1 MLRSR
6 FFWKLYLAFAVIV
19 FVAALTIGLFVAG
32 PLGQDRAD
40 RLEASLHILSESLE
54 PYAIG
59 VFQRGEAAQIDERLR
74 AVAGSTGARIT
85 LIAPSGLVIADSD
98 GGATDLE
105 SQLARPEV
113 QQALREGVGR
123 AVHADGQSGAEWNHL
138 ARILGEEGETIGI
151 LRVALPLAGSASG
164 ALDPGDRVALGL
176 AAGAGIALVLGFF
189 LARGITRPISEMS
202 RTAEDLRNGL
212 YQSRVRSRPNNELGV
227 LAGALDRLGEELT
240 RRIADV
246 TSDEAQLRAM
256 LAGMVE
262 GVVGVDDDDRVVF
275 SNRAARELLSID
287 RDVEPGTRIW
297 ELVRRPELD
306 ALIQE
311 ARGTDAAARRELVLD
326 RGGREI
332 VLGAQA
338 HSFRA
343 AGTSGVV
350 VVFDDI
356 TDLRRLERIRR
367 DFVANVSHELKT
379 PLTSI
384 RGYVETLLDGALADS
399 LNNERFLRKVQDNVM
414 RLNHLVTDLLSLARI
429 EAQEGSLMLVEIDW
443 RSIVTQAA
451 RRHEGAA
458 RLKGIDLRIEAPAG
472 ELRVLGD
479 AESMTQVVDNLVD
492 NAIKYTGEGSV
503 VTLALGKEGERGVL
517 EVRDSGIGIPPEDL
531 ERIFERF
538 YRVDKARS
546 RSLGGTG
553 LGLSIVKHLVQAMN
567 GRVSVTSNSG
577 RGSTFRVE
585 LEILE
590 PRGELLGHRGPDD
603 APGGAAPEAKR

>member
-1 MLRSR
+1 VLRSR
-6 FFWKLYLAFAVIV
+6 FFWKLYVAFALIV
-19 FVAALTIGLFVAG
+19 FVSALTLGLFVGAPLVQERAG
-32 PLGQDRAD
+32 
-40 RLEASLHILSESLE
+40 RLAAALRSESDSLE
-54 PYAIG
+54 PYALE
-59 VFQRGEAAQIDERLR
+59 VLRRGQNADAVERLR
-74 AVAGSTGARIT
+74 AVASSTGSRIT
-85 LIAPSGLVIADSD
+85 LITPSGLVIADTE
-98 GGATDLE
+98 GRGAPIED
-105 SQLARPEV
+105 QLARAEV
-113 QQALREGVGR
+113 QQALQEGSGR
-123 AVHADGQSGAEWNHL
+123 AVHVDPANGVEWEHY
-138 ARILGEEGETIGI
+138 ARVLREEGEAVGI
-151 LRVALPLAGSASG
+151 LRVAAPLDGGWVFAGG
-164 ALDPGDRVALGL
+164 HLVLGL
-176 AAGAGIALVLGFF
+176 AAGTGIALVLAFVF
-189 LARGITRPISEMS
+189 ARGITRPISEMS
-202 RTAEDLRNGL
+202 HTAEDLRNGL

-262 GVVGVDDDDRVVF
+262 GVIGVDDDDRVVF

-326 RGGREI
+326 HGGRELF
-332 VLGAQA
+332 LGAQA

-384 RGYVETLLDGALADS
+384 RGYVETLLEGALADPN
-399 LNNERFLRKVQDNVM
+399 NNERFLRKVLDNVM

-429 EAQEGSLMLVEIDW
+429 EAQEGSLALVEVDW
-443 RSIVTQAA
+443 RAIVTQAA

-479 AESMTQVVDNLVD
+479 SESVTQVVDNLVD
-492 NAIKYTGEGSV
+492 NAIKYTGDGGV
-503 VTLALGKEGERGVL
+503 VTLALRREGERGVL
-517 EVRDSGIGIPPEDL
+517 EVRDTGIGIPPEDL
-531 ERIFERF
+531 VRIFERF

-546 RSLGGTG
+546 RALGGTG
-553 LGLSIVKHLVQAMN
+553 LGLSIVKHLAQAMN
-567 GRVSVTSNSG
+567 GGVSVTSHVG

-585 LEILE
+585 LNLIE
-590 PRGELLGHRGPDD
+590 PRGELLGHRGAPD
-603 APGGAAPEAKR
+603 ASSGPGGRKLG

>member
-1 MLRSR
+1 VFRSR
-6 FFWKLYLAFAVIV
+6 FFWKLYLAFALVV
-19 FVAALTIGLFVAG
+19 FVAALTIGLFVGG
-32 PLGQDRAD
+32 PLHRDRAD
-40 RLEASLHILSESLE
+40 RLEASLHYLSESLE

-59 VFQRGEAAQIDERLR
+59 VFQRGEGAQVDERLR
-74 AVAGSTGARIT
+74 AVAGSTGAKIT

-105 SQLARPEV
+105 SQLARAEV
-113 QQALREGVGR
+113 QQALREGIGR
-123 AVHADGQSGAEWNHL
+123 AVHADVQSGAEWVHL
-138 ARILGEEGETIGI
+138 ARSLSEEGETIGI
-151 LRVALPLAGSASG
+151 LRVALPLAGADG
-164 ALDPGDRVALGL
+164 GGDRVALGL
-176 AAGAGIALVLGFF
+176 AAGVGIALVIGFF

-326 RGGREI
+326 HGGREI

-367 DFVANVSHELKT
+367 DLVANVSHELKT

-384 RGYVETLLDGALADS
+384 RGYVETLLDGALADP

-429 EAQEGSLMLVEIDW
+429 EAQEGSLVLVEIDW

-458 RLKGIDLRIEAPAG
+458 RLRGIDLRIEAPAG

-492 NAIKYTGEGSV
+492 NAIKYTGEGGI

-546 RSLGGTG
+546 RALGGTG
-553 LGLSIVKHLVQAMN
+553 LGLSIVKHLAQAMN
-567 GRVSVTSNSG
+567 GHVSVTSNAG
-577 RGSTFRVE
+577 RGSAFRVE
-585 LEILE
+585 LQLIE

-603 APGGAAPEAKR
+603 APDGPSGGNLD